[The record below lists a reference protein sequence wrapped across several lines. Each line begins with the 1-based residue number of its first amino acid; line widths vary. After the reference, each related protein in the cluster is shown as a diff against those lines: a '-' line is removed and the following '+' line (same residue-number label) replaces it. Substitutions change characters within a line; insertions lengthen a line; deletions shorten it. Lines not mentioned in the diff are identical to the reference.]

1 MRLWHKDL
9 LPYLPKQQ
17 LVAQWCELNSIYA
30 KQDKHILINY
40 VYEYDKTDL
49 YYYSIL
55 VINEMKKRIYKIR
68 NFDKYNK
75 YFQEYKDKIALFY
88 TENIFK
94 NHQNEEYLKICCWNL
109 YEKYLR
115 GQEGFTDEAVTFI
128 KSVISKRLCKKGTK

>member
-1 MRLWHKDL
+1 MRLWHYEL
-9 LPYLPKQQ
+9 IPFLPKQQ
-17 LVAQWCELNSIYA
+17 LLSQWRELNSIYA

-55 VINEMKKRIYKIR
+55 VINEMKKRNYKIR

-88 TENIFK
+88 GEDIFK
-94 NHQNEEYLKICCWNL
+94 FHHNEVYLKICCWNL
-109 YEKYLR
+109 FEKHLR
-115 GQEGFTDEAVTFI
+115 GQSGFTEQGIQFI
-128 KSVISKRLCKKGTK
+128 LRNL